1 MSFSKKIPY
10 SIIINTTTK
19 IKFLGNKTNK
29 MFPKNNN
36 KIKNIVK
43 NIPKNTNILPDYD
56 EKYIQQIIRNGGL

>member
-19 IKFLGNKTNK
+19 IKFIGNKANK
-29 MFPKNNN
+29 MFPKN
-36 KIKNIVK
+36 KNIVK
-43 NIPKNTNILPDYD
+43 NIPKNYNILPDYD